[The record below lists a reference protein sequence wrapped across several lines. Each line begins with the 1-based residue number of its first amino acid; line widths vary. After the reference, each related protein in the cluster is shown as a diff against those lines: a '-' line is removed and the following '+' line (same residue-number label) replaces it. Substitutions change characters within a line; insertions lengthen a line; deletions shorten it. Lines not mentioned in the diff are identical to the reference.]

1 MPLTMVLTVS
11 LIMYNSALLVVFI
24 VYIQP
29 TISISLR
36 VKIQTADMT
45 LIHTGRKQ
53 EREREREREGGGM
66 WLDLVCLGTSCGGT
80 FR

>member
-29 TISISLR
+29 TISISLS
-36 VKIQTADMT
+36 VEIHTDDMT
-45 LIHTGRKQ
+45 LINAGRKQ
-53 EREREREREGGGM
+53 EREREMGYAARFGLLGNIM
-66 WLDLVCLGTSCGGT
+66 W
-80 FR
+80 RYI

>member
-1 MPLTMVLTVS
+1 MVLTVS

-36 VKIQTADMT
+36 VEIQTADMT
-45 LIHTGRKQ
+45 LINTGGKQ
-53 EREREREREGGGM
+53 EREREKWGM
-66 WLDLVCLGTSCGGT
+66 RLDLVCWGISCGGT